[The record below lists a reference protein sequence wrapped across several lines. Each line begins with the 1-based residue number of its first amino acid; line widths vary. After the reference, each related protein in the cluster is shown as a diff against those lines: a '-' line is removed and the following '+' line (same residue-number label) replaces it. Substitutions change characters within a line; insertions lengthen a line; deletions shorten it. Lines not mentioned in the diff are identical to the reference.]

1 MSTGEKMPL
10 ERAQKLADRFVEL
23 VGGYCER
30 IDIAGSVRR
39 KKDLVGDI
47 EIVCFPKVIGIPR
60 PNLFGETV
68 IEVRSSAFVD
78 TIKEKFNIL
87 KGDLTDG
94 RYVALTDRQTE
105 MVKIDL
111 FMPTWEDYYRQLAI
125 RTGSADF
132 SGKKIARGWV
142 DLGWVGTPDGLRL
155 KGQCD
160 EKKDKDG
167 NSTWSV
173 IAKFAKDPFLPPAW
187 ESEKE
192 FFKWLKLDWVD
203 PVNRV

>member
-23 VGGYCER
+23 VGGHCER

-47 EIVCFPKVIGIPR
+47 EIVCFPKVWSI
-60 PNLFGETV
+60 PNLLGEP
-68 IEVRSSAFVD
+68 IEHRIPAFVG
-78 TIKEKFNIL
+78 TIQQKFKVL
-87 KGDLTDG
+87 KGNLMDG

-173 IAKFAKDPFLPPAW
+173 SAKFAKDPFLPPAW